1 MVFDNFLTTL
11 QRYVKLARKPN
22 VLYIN
27 LDMSQRGSA
36 LCELV
41 VLAMDIPV
49 NTHITTQGGKV
60 SIEQQILIFVTL
72 ENYNGLSMFCFS

>member
-1 MVFDNFLTTL
+1 
-11 QRYVKLARKPN
+11 
-22 VLYIN
+22 
-27 LDMSQRGSA
+27 MSQRGSA

-72 ENYNGLSMFCFS
+72 ENYN